1 MRVQGVGELTDND
14 TYWHL
19 AYDDCS
25 HVQAFARE
33 GLDDPEGATFFVRRH
48 YAQCL
53 ACALVNK
60 AVATETPSV
69 KPAQFH
75 LVLSLDELAAIVT
88 VLRSSAD
95 RLENVLRQLGRAP

>member
-1 MRVQGVGELTDND
+1 MRVQGVGELTDHD

-19 AYDDCS
+19 TYDDCG

-53 ACALVNK
+53 TCAPVNK
-60 AVATETPSV
+60 PVAAETPSV
-69 KPAQFH
+69 KPAQLH

-88 VLRSSAD
+88 ALRSSAD
-95 RLENVLRQLGRAP
+95 RLDNVLRQLGRAR